1 MNFRE
6 LATLQTPPDF
16 QILKYA
22 SPAEM
27 VRDFLKAAGGGPTL
41 AIATNKGGS
50 LEEFS
55 LEGASWTLIS
65 VFNIKDSKC
74 PLQGA
79 YVLEDDFCY
88 GMRDRDLKTLLSE
101 FPGVRLSPMED
112 IRTWIDS
119 YENAVVSKVG
129 YFIIDLGLGLGLG
142 RQREKIK
149 RQVRAKVKRQMSVN
163 VCRESA
169 CQTLGST
176 TQNSEIK
183 VEFVGGG

>member
-27 VRDFLKAAGGGPTL
+27 VRDFLKAAGGAPTL

-119 YENAVVSKVG
+119 YEKAVVSKVG
-129 YFIIDLGLGLGLG
+129 YFIIDLGLGLG
-142 RQREKIK
+142 RQREKRYSVPSFSFFK
-149 RQVRAKVKRQMSVN
+149 LSWLVR
-163 VCRESA
+163 
-169 CQTLGST
+169 
-176 TQNSEIK
+176 I
-183 VEFVGGG
+183 FYF

>member
-1 MNFRE
+1 MEICRCRFKKWWKVEYDDGDAEDLNYRE

-27 VRDFLKAAGGGPTL
+27 VRDFFKAAGGAPTL

-142 RQREKIK
+142 RQREKRYSVPSFSFFK
-149 RQVRAKVKRQMSVN
+149 LSWLVR
-163 VCRESA
+163 
-169 CQTLGST
+169 
-176 TQNSEIK
+176 
-183 VEFVGGG
+183 

>member
-1 MNFRE
+1 MNYRE

-27 VRDFLKAAGGGPTL
+27 VRDFLKAAGGAPTL
-41 AIATNKGGS
+41 AIAANKGGS

-55 LEGASWTLIS
+55 LEGAS
-65 VFNIKDSKC
+65 C

-129 YFIIDLGLGLGLG
+129 YFIIELGLGLGLG
-142 RQREKIK
+142 RQREKRYSVPSFSFFK
-149 RQVRAKVKRQMSVN
+149 LSWLVR
-163 VCRESA
+163 
-169 CQTLGST
+169 
-176 TQNSEIK
+176 
-183 VEFVGGG
+183 